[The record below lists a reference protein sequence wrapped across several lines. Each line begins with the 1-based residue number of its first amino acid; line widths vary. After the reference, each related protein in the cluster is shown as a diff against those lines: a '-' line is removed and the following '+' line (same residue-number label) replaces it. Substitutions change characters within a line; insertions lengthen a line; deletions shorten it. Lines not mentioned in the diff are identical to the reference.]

1 MHGPCLFYHRLLDLE
16 IFEIGHSHQPYNK
29 VRFSEPRVVPLGQI
43 SDQFL
48 DP

>member
-16 IFEIGHSHQPYNK
+16 IFEIGHSHQPTTIS
-29 VRFSEPRVVPLGQI
+29 FAEPRVVPLGQI